1 MKNISDRLKYVIKMT
16 GLQQKDIAKLADVS
30 KAAITEIIHERSKM
44 SEKTARNLE
53 KSLNIPAAWLLR
65 GEGSWSP
72 PPPGVALVPLPEEAH
87 TVPIYAPLRA
97 GCPSHGLEGDI
108 VGRIGVSEDRAR
120 RGYFACRISG
130 NSMRDRLNDG
140 DIAIFRPIHN
150 GEAIPT
156 NKPCVVCVESW
167 PECVVKYVER
177 APGGKL
183 NLVSHNPDFKPET
196 VDPEI
201 HRVHIVGV
209 LAERRTMEE

>member
-1 MKNISDRLKYVIKMT
+1 VKNISERLSFVISAARYKQKDLAKAAGLKPQAINEVIK
-16 GLQQKDIAKLADVS
+16 G
-30 KAAITEIIHERSKM
+30 RSGM
-44 SEKTARNLE
+44 SERAAMLIESNLG
-53 KSLNIPAAWLLR
+53 IPAAWLLR
-65 GEGSWSP
+65 GEGTWSP
-72 PPPGVALVPLPEEAH
+72 PPPGVPLVPLPVEAH

-150 GEAIPT
+150 GEAIPSD
-156 NKPCVVCVESW
+156 KPCVICVEEW

-183 NLVSHNPDFKPET
+183 NLVSHNKDFKPEP

-201 HRVHIVGV
+201 QRVHIIGV